1 MAKNKDTLSTN
12 VTGLVD
18 SDELTV
24 TYIDP
29 QGKEPEKVYDLRT
42 ILQRYNG
49 LETSIT
55 FKVDSDVKPV
65 KDEE

>member
-18 SDELTV
+18 VDELTV
-24 TYIDP
+24 TYVDP
-29 QGKEPEKVYDLRT
+29 QGKEAEKVYDLKKV
-42 ILQRYNG
+42 LQRYNG

-55 FKVDSDVKPV
+55 FKVDSDVKS
-65 KDEE
+65 EEE

>member
-1 MAKNKDTLSTN
+1 MSTN
-12 VTGLVD
+12 VTGLID

-29 QGKEPEKVYDLRT
+29 QGKEPEKVYDLKK
-42 ILQRYNG
+42 IFGRYNG

-55 FKVDSDVKPV
+55 FKVDSDIQP
-65 KDEE
+65 DGE

>member
-1 MAKNKDTLSTN
+1 MAKNKDTMSTN

-18 SDELTV
+18 SYKLTV

-29 QGKEPEKVYDLRT
+29 QGKEPEKVYDLKK
-42 ILQRYNG
+42 IFGRYNG

-55 FKVDSDVKPV
+55 FKVDSDVQP
-65 KDEE
+65 EEE

>member
-1 MAKNKDTLSTN
+1 MAKNKDTMSTN

-18 SDELTV
+18 SDKLTV

-29 QGKEPEKVYDLRT
+29 QGKEPEKVYDLKK
-42 ILQRYNG
+42 IFGRYNG

-55 FKVDSDVKPV
+55 FKVDSDVQP
-65 KDEE
+65 EEE

>member
-24 TYIDP
+24 TYVDP
-29 QGKEPEKVYDLRT
+29 QGKEPEKVYDLKKV
-42 ILQRYNG
+42 LQRFNG

-55 FKVDSDVKPV
+55 FKVDSDVKP
-65 KDEE
+65 EEE